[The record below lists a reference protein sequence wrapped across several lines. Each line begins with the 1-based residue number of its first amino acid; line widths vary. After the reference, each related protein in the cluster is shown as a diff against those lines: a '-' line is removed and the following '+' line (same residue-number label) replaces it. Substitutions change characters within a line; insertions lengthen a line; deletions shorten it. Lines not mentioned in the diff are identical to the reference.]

1 MNFPFAVFICEAGNV
16 WDLLK
21 TKGVPMGLRSKL
33 GIGKKK
39 STDGLLAGVGP
50 VSESSSPMSFS
61 AAQKPGDFDN
71 GASSPRSVSVIIPVY
86 NAMPY
91 LTELLNSLEAQDL
104 ASTDFDVIA
113 VDDGSTDFSGEILDV
128 YAARNANFRVI
139 HQENSGW
146 PGKPRNVGIEASR
159 SEFVFFCDADDHLG
173 PEALRRMVD
182 FARAHSSDVV
192 VPKMIGVGG
201 RRVQASLFTKTVE
214 DVPLR
219 TILRS
224 LSPQK
229 LVRRSLLL
237 ENNIRFHE
245 EKVRLEDGIV
255 MSACYLKARKTS
267 ILADYD
273 YYFIRT
279 RTVGTNISSAPIEP
293 AGYVRSLTEIS
304 KNLLDGVQDRDL
316 ADLLVLDLFKRKG
329 LRFYEPA
336 RFLAMAP
343 RVQKQWV
350 VSHAA
355 FIDRFLPA
363 ESQQKLD
370 DADRELTALIH
381 QQDLDAI
388 LATVKKRESVNGPM
402 ETVEA
407 RASGDGVSFRLSS
420 LAPLSSADL
429 VLKNRTGTKQKTFD
443 VEVDGSAVDSGRN
456 LHTVSISADDLKAF
470 GKEIIDVW
478 TVARDAAG
486 QEGAPARTTCPA
498 GVALPPPLPGIRVY
512 ATVHG
517 SLSLDLRK

>member
-1 MNFPFAVFICEAGNV
+1 VPFPAAG
-16 WDLLK
+16 
-21 TKGVPMGLRSKL
+21 
-33 GIGKKK
+33 K
-39 STDGLLAGVGP
+39 SGDRENAAS
-50 VSESSSPMSFS
+50 VSR
-61 AAQKPGDFDN
+61 A
-71 GASSPRSVSVIIPVY
+71 VSVIIPVF

-91 LTELLNSLEAQDL
+91 LTELLNSLEAQDMP
-104 ASTDFDVIA
+104 SSDFDVIA
-113 VDDGSTDFSGEILDV
+113 VDDGSNDFSGEILDV
-128 YAARNANFRVI
+128 YEARNANFRVI

-182 FARAHSSDVV
+182 YARATSSDVV

-237 ENNIRFHE
+237 DNNIRFHE

-255 MSACYLKARKTS
+255 MTACYLKARKTS

-279 RTVGTNISSAPIEP
+279 RTLGTNISSAPIEP
-293 AGYVRSLTEIS
+293 EGYVRSLTEIS
-304 KNLLDGVQDRDL
+304 MNLLEGIQDRDL
-316 ADLLVLDLFKRKG
+316 ADLLVLDLFRRKG

-343 RVQKQWV
+343 HVQKQWIS
-350 VSHAA
+350 SHAT
-355 FIDRFLPA
+355 FIDRFVTA
-363 ESQQKLD
+363 ESQRKLSD
-370 DADRELTALIH
+370 EDKALTVLIH
-381 QQDLDAI
+381 QQEFDEI
-388 LATVKKRESVNGPM
+388 LRSAQKRRSINGPM
-402 ETVEA
+402 ETVA
-407 RASGDGVSFRLSS
+407 AMITGDGVSLQLSS
-420 LAPLSSADL
+420 VVPLPGANL
-429 VLKNRTGTKQKTFD
+429 VLKNRTGTKEVSID
-443 VEVDGSAVDSGRN
+443 VRVGASVEDSNRN
-456 LHTVSISADDLKAF
+456 LHTVSINGNDLKAF

-478 TVARDAAG
+478 TVARDATG
-486 QEGAPARTTCPA
+486 QAGAPARTISPA
-498 GVALPPPLPGIRVY
+498 GVALPQPVPGIRVY